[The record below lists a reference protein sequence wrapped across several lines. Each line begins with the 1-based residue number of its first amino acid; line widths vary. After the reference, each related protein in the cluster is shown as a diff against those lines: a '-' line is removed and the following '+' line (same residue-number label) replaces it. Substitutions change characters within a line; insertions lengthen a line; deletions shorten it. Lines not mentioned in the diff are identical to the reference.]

1 MVCERVISFG
11 IWVFTEPP
19 VGRFKL
25 LFFLPYIPVLGHFSN
40 QWRQFGEVGS
50 GIQQAIRHMCILDGE
65 TGALMNHLGVL
76 LP

>member
-11 IWVFTEPP
+11 IWVFTEPT

-25 LFFLPYIPVLGHFSN
+25 LFSYHIPVLGHFSN

-65 TGALMNHLGVL
+65 TGALMNNLSVL